1 MIVNSDNFVMYAA
14 KSYDMKIFTGVD
26 DFERDLKRIV
36 YVKSLIG
43 KYVKNDDLRVRL
55 ILNHLIIIYNC
66 FGLNATNMLFMK
78 MPDYHSILRTFIEFL
93 NFMPEIIYYENVVIY
108 KDDIEIDVNVL
119 KELESL

>member
-66 FGLNATNMLFMK
+66 FGSNATNMLFMK

-108 KDDIEIDVNVL
+108 KDDIAIDVNVL

>member
-78 MPDYHSILRTFIEFL
+78 MPDYHSILKTFIEFL
-93 NFMPEIIYYENVVIY
+93 NFMPDAVYYENVVIH
-108 KDDIEIDVNVL
+108 KNDVEVDTKIL